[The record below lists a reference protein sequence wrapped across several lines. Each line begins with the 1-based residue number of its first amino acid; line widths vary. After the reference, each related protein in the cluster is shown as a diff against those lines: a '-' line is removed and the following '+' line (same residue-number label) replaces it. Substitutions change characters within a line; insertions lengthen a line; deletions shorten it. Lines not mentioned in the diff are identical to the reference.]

1 MRGSPQD
8 SCCKFGCKVVQTLG
22 EEGLNYGSFDIL
34 SDDLKEYSNW
44 STYPQHYIKGGF
56 IGGCEIILE
65 MHQNGELKEVGL
77 FALIHPLLFHSVVL
91 LY

>member
-1 MRGSPQD
+1 
-8 SCCKFGCKVVQTLG
+8 VVQTSG

-34 SDDLKEYSNW
+34 SDDSIQQGLKEYSNW

-65 MHQNGELKEVGL
+65 MHQNGELKEMGL
-77 FALIHPLLFHSVVL
+77 FVLIDPLLFHSVVL
-91 LY
+91 LS

>member
-1 MRGSPQD
+1 
-8 SCCKFGCKVVQTLG
+8 LG

-56 IGGCEIILE
+56 ICGCEIILE
-65 MHQNGELKEVGL
+65 MHQNGELKELQQWLKIIRMQQKQG
-77 FALIHPLLFHSVVL
+77 
-91 LY
+91 